1 MEKKECKSCGK
12 EFEVDSKT
20 KRKKF
25 CNSSCSASYNNK
37 NRGSLSEEHKLN
49 ISNSLKQKWDK
60 SPEVFSTGEE
70 HSKIVGEATKGKFNN
85 KEVKS
90 ILEFSTRTVQKIMKR
105 IGLVCSNCGWDKTT
119 CDIHHING
127 RKINDCDN
135 HSNLSLLCPNC
146 HRLVH
151 EGKLDKKELKTLNE
165 TIPSNWMDY
174 YYG

>member
-1 MEKKECKSCGK
+1 MKICKSCGK
-12 EFEVDSKT
+12 EFEVDSRT

-25 CNSSCSASYNNK
+25 CNLSCSATYNNENK
-37 NRGSLSEEHKLN
+37 GSLSEEHKLN

-60 SPEVFSTGEE
+60 SPEVFSSGEK
-70 HSKIVGEATKGKFNN
+70 HSKTVGKATRGKFNN

-90 ILEFSTRTVQKIMKR
+90 ILEYSTRTVQKIMKR
-105 IGLVCSNCGWDKTT
+105 LDLACSNCGWDNTT

-127 RKINDCDN
+127 RKIDDCDN
-135 HSNLSLLCPNC
+135 HNNLSLLCPNC

-151 EGKLDKKELKTLNE
+151 EGKLDNSELKTLNE
-165 TIPSNWMDY
+165 TIPDNWRDY